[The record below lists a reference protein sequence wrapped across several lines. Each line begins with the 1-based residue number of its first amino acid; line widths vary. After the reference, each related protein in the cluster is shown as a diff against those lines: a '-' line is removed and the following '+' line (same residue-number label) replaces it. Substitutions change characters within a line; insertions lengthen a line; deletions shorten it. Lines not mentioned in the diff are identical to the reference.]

1 MPNEETPIST
11 PAPEASNP
19 VQETEVSAPSNP
31 ELEDDA
37 MPIENGLV
45 DFEDDADPSS
55 SVEGDGAVA
64 AEVEAETDSDYSVET
79 DRDDIRALLRASMH
93 PKSETTQEIDDLKAE
108 RDVIAAEFGEDSPAT
123 KALTKAFEK
132 ISAIEQ
138 ASRQR
143 EQAAEQ
149 QQIVSIMDSAIQK
162 HGLKG
167 YGDPKNRTAADW
179 KALTE
184 LNRLATIAIETAK
197 NRGKDISTD
206 EAIRRADILLT
217 GEDNGTKA
225 VADATKV
232 LKQRSQTRTVP
243 SGRTPSTAAKKADPN
258 ADLDPKDPTYD
269 ARVYA
274 RSFR

>member
-108 RDVIAAEFGEDSPAT
+108 RDVIASEFGEDSPAT

-143 EQAAEQ
+143 EQAAEAQ
-149 QQIVSIMDSAIQK
+149 KIVSILDDAIGK

-167 YGDPKNRTAADW
+167 YGDPKSRTKADW
-179 KALTE
+179 ESLTDLRDAANLVIEKAQ
-184 LNRLATIAIETAK
+184 R
-197 NRGKDISTD
+197 RGQNITNE
-206 EAIRRADILLT
+206 EAIRRAHIVLT

>member
-55 SVEGDGAVA
+55 SVEGGETATDDAPAEKPETATA
-64 AEVEAETDSDYSVET
+64 AQDQ
-79 DRDDIRALLRASMH
+79 DDIRSMLRAARQ

-108 RDVIAAEFGEDSPAT
+108 RDVIASEFGEDSPAT

-143 EQAAEQ
+143 EQAAEAQ
-149 QQIVSIMDSAIQK
+149 KIVSILDDAIGK

-167 YGDPKNRTAADW
+167 YGDPKSRTKADW
-179 KALTE
+179 ESLTDLRDAANLVIEKAQ
-184 LNRLATIAIETAK
+184 R
-197 NRGKDISTD
+197 RGQNITNE
-206 EAIRRADILLT
+206 EAIRRAHIVLT

>member
-1 MPNEETPIST
+1 MPNEDTTIST

-108 RDVIAAEFGEDSPAT
+108 RDVIASEFGEDSPAT

-143 EQAAEQ
+143 EQAAEAQ
-149 QQIVSIMDSAIQK
+149 KIVSILDDAIGK

-167 YGDPKNRTAADW
+167 YGDPKSRTKADW
-179 KALTE
+179 ESLTDLRDAANLVIEKAQ
-184 LNRLATIAIETAK
+184 R
-197 NRGKDISTD
+197 RGQNITNE
-206 EAIRRADILLT
+206 EAIRRAHIVLT

>member
-55 SVEGDGAVA
+55 SVEGGETATDDAP
-64 AEVEAETDSDYSVET
+64 AEVATVAQDQ
-79 DRDDIRALLRASMH
+79 DDIRSMLRAARQ

-108 RDVIAAEFGEDSPAT
+108 RDVIASEFGEDSPAT

-143 EQAAEQ
+143 EQAAEAQ
-149 QQIVSIMDSAIQK
+149 KIVSILDDAIGK

-167 YGDPKNRTAADW
+167 YGDPKSRTKADW
-179 KALTE
+179 ESLTDLRDAANLVIEKAQ
-184 LNRLATIAIETAK
+184 R
-197 NRGKDISTD
+197 RGQNITNE
-206 EAIRRADILLT
+206 EAIRRAHIVLT